1 MAKEI
6 VNRVKNS
13 GIITINFDDLL
24 LPNIF
29 EIDLKDW
36 LVDDFFL
43 VEKNFRESINLHNWI
58 TYSNSYVCI
67 FCSNDAIIP
76 QWAYM
81 LLSSKISEVTNK
93 VIIGKSDQLYEKIYQ
108 DLIENLNLDD
118 YRNKSVVVKGCSSN
132 KVPKNAYYLITSK
145 LKDVA
150 KSIMYGEACSAV
162 PVFKK
167 PR

>member
-13 GIITINFDDLL
+13 GIMTIDFDDLVV
-24 LPNIF
+24 PNIF

-36 LVDDFFL
+36 LIDDFFL
-43 VEKNFRESINLHNWI
+43 VEKKFRKAINSHSWSKY
-58 TYSNSYVCI
+58 TDSYVCI

-81 LLSSKISEVTNK
+81 LISSKISDVTHK
-93 VIIGKSDQLYEKIYQ
+93 VVIGKSNQLYEKIYH
-108 DLIENLNLDD
+108 DLINKLNITD
-118 YRNKSVVVKGCSSN
+118 YENKSVIIKGCSSK
-132 KVPKNAYYLITSK
+132 KVPTTAYHLITSR
-145 LKDVA
+145 LKGVA

-162 PVFKK
+162 PVYKK
-167 PR
+167 PK

>member
-13 GIITINFDDLL
+13 GIMTIDFDDLL
-24 LPNIF
+24 VPNIF
-29 EIDLKDW
+29 EIDLKNW

-43 VEKNFRESINLHNWI
+43 VEKKFREAINSHIWSK
-58 TYSNSYVCI
+58 YSDSYVCI

-81 LLSSKISEVTNK
+81 LISSKISDVTNK
-93 VIIGKSDQLYEKIYQ
+93 VVIGKSSQLYEKIYH
-108 DLIENLNLDD
+108 DLINKLNIND
-118 YRNKSVVVKGCSSN
+118 YENKSVIIKGCSSK
-132 KVPKNAYYLITSK
+132 KVPITAYHLITSR
-145 LKDVA
+145 LKGVA

-162 PVFKK
+162 PVYKK
-167 PR
+167 PI